1 LIHETEDDPVE
12 EFWPALSR
20 RQTLEV
26 KERPSFLS
34 TVPLQL
40 KLQTEYEAQ
49 ESRTTDTVEEVEEPM
64 SPGSEPMSPGMEPL
78 SPGAETPLGSSG
90 LPPNESFR
98 DTSGLSLWELLRD
111 EDAAE
116 QWEGW
121 IADGKW

>member
-40 KLQTEYEAQ
+40 KLQTEY
-49 ESRTTDTVEEVEEPM
+49 EPM